1 MTGPL
6 IIKLKMSVDVWLRER
21 LDNCHRIAAMK
32 SGADRY
38 GWLEDAAY
46 FAAAINAISDQPEAL
61 TGCLHLGHCPIRGR
75 CCSASCKHYGNTEYR
90 PRMTLLARDPDVLYP
105 KVDR

>member
-46 FAAAINAISDQPEAL
+46 FAAAINALAQQPQFL
-61 TGCLHLGHCPIRGR
+61 TGCLRPGECQKEGK
-75 CCSASCKHYGNTEYR
+75 CQSTACNHYGNTEYR
-90 PRMTLLARDPDVLYP
+90 PRMTLLPREAGIIYP
-105 KVDR
+105 KEPS